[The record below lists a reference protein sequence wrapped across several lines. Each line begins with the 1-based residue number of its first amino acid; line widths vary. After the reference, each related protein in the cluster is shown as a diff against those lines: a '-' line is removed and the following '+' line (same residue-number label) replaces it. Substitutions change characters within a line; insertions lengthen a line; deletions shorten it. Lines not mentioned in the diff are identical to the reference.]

1 MNFAQTCIRAIAL
14 IADEP
19 SALQLN
25 YMTTVS
31 ASESNENSTVSTY
44 FQIDKSWKSRT
55 GRGVSVAVIDSGIET
70 KHPDLSGKV
79 KESVEAR
86 ADHKR
91 VVFDKSEVG
100 DSAGHGTACAGI
112 ISGIAPDAELYS
124 IKVLGAGGLGD
135 GIAFLAGLEY
145 AVKNQYQIINLSL
158 GTTKPQFFAPLHD
171 LLDRAYQAGCIV
183 VAAANNLPQPSF
195 PSVFSSSLISVSK
208 HEDSDP
214 FNFGFR
220 YGEIIELTA
229 PGVNVRTAWLG
240 NSHKSLTGNSFACPH
255 IVGIIALLLEN
266 YPELTPFQVK
276 SALYAIAQEN
286 EERIKAAQANEQK
299 KLAD

>member
-1 MNFAQTCIRAIAL
+1 
-14 IADEP
+14 
-19 SALQLN
+19 
-25 YMTTVS
+25 MTTVRAYHTHENAGENISPS
-31 ASESNENSTVSTY
+31 AY
-44 FQIDKSWKSRT
+44 FHIDETWRART
-55 GRGVSVAVIDSGIET
+55 GKGVSVAIIDSGIET
-70 KHPDLSGKV
+70 NHPDLTGKV

-86 ADHKR
+86 ADNKR
-91 VVFDKSEVG
+91 IVFDKCEGG

-112 ISGIAPDAELYS
+112 ISRIAPEAEFYS

-145 AVKNQYQIINLSL
+145 AVKNKYQIINLSL

-208 HEDSDP
+208 HEDTDP

-229 PGVNVRTAWLG
+229 PGVNIRTPWLN
-240 NSHKSLTGNSFACPH
+240 NSYKSLTGNSFACPH
-255 IVGIIALLLEN
+255 IVGIIALLLEK
-266 YPELTPFQVK
+266 YPALTPFQVK
-276 SALYAIAQEN
+276 SALYAIAKEN
-286 EERIKAAQANEQK
+286 LEREQTTQSEE
-299 KLAD
+299 

>member
-1 MNFAQTCIRAIAL
+1 
-14 IADEP
+14 
-19 SALQLN
+19 
-25 YMTTVS
+25 MTTVS
-31 ASESNENSTVSTY
+31 AYESNENSTISTY
-44 FQIDKSWKSRT
+44 FQIDDGWKSAT
-55 GRGVSVAVIDSGIET
+55 GKGVSIAVVDSGIET
-70 KHPDLSGKV
+70 DHVDLQGKV
-79 KESVEAR
+79 RESVEAH
-86 ADHKR
+86 ADHQRIIFKP
-91 VVFDKSEVG
+91 SAVG

-112 ISGIAPDAELYS
+112 ISRIAPGAEFHS
-124 IKVLGAGGLGD
+124 IKVLGAGNTGD

-145 AVKNQYQIINLSL
+145 AIKNKHQIINLSL

-220 YGEIIELTA
+220 YGEVIELTA
-229 PGVNVRTAWLG
+229 PGVNIRTAWLN

-255 IVGIIALLLEN
+255 IVGIIALLLEKH
-266 YPELTPFQVK
+266 PQLTPFQVK

-286 EERIKAAQANEQK
+286 QDKQRIAEAAAQKDSGAETEP
-299 KLAD
+299 